1 MQEDSSQAGVGSSTR
16 ELSLL
21 EWKKVALQNCRT
33 LMATLLSARLT
44 FAPISGDFARELR
57 VPRKKRRR
65 KSKIVLSEKLRGR
78 AENCRRLALGVD
90 DPKFA
95 LIWGSQL
102 AHEYETIATEAERL
116 AVNSKFNFVEAT
128 KFRYNIRLSA
138 YRRKRRLFPRVR
150 S

>member
-1 MQEDSSQAGVGSSTR
+1 
-16 ELSLL
+16 
-21 EWKKVALQNCRT
+21 
-33 LMATLLSARLT
+33 MATLLSARLM

-65 KSKIVLSEKLRGR
+65 KSKIVLSEKRRGR

-95 LIWGSQL
+95 LILGAL